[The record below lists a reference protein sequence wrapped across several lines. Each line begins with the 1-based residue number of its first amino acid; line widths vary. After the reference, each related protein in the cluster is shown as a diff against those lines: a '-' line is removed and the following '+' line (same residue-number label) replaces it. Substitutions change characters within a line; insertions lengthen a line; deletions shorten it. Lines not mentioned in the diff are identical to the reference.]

1 MTHCFG
7 VSSSWF
13 PGTITFISV
22 KTENYGRKHFRENST
37 VSRKQKVGRDSQG
50 KWAEGE
56 REVWRGREKE
66 NGWLPVLVKMS
77 TVSLSSTR
85 LYPL

>member
-1 MTHCFG
+1 MEFSVHGFL
-7 VSSSWF
+7 
-13 PGTITFISV
+13 GTITFISV

-37 VSRKQKVGRDSQG
+37 VSGKQKVGRDSQG

-56 REVWRGREKE
+56 GEGQRGRDQE
-66 NGWLPVLVKMS
+66 NGWLPVPVKMS
-77 TVSLSSTR
+77 TVSLHSTR